1 VSSPISIHYVTL
13 VHYRQYVSMYQHNS
27 ETRLRYNSCRG
38 KAISIAYSV
47 CVCVCSLRYPACKTH
62 APYYIVICGL
72 SGCAIFLYI
81 ISYTAQ
87 FSKKKI
93 TEHKMCVLIFSTL
106 LSETFLI
113 LRIIQRDIIVGLHVK
128 CLLLVGF

>member
-1 VSSPISIHYVTL
+1 MSVCINITVRRVCVTIVVVEKQSVL
-13 VHYRQYVSMYQHNS
+13 HI
-27 ETRLRYNSCRG
+27 LC
-38 KAISIAYSV
+38 V
-47 CVCVCSLRYPACKTH
+47 CVCVALGTQHVKRMHLIILSSVACPAVQYFCT
-62 APYYIVICGL
+62 L
-72 SGCAIFLYI
+72 SHTRHNFR
-81 ISYTAQ
+81 
-87 FSKKKI
+87 KKKI